1 MPDKFF
7 SIVEICEVLLLR
19 QIYPKFLQM
28 YETIIIVIITCICW
42 ICEQKFL
49 IILYTYQ
56 NNFFNNDFEK
66 SLDLRTRF
74 HEKKFFLYTTK
85 DACWPFTRKKR
96 KLQLEI
102 QMVHAT
108 LFGKH
113 EKTWAVILGSAI
125 FLLFGGLFS
134 HQVKSYS
141 FMFMHKISTQVV
153 CVKGNQ
159 LYGIFSIQY
168 WILKKCQAFIHGIM
182 TWYMLFH
189 GYCHLR

>member
-1 MPDKFF
+1 M
-7 SIVEICEVLLLR
+7 LA
-19 QIYPKFLQM
+19 IYK
-28 YETIIIVIITCICW
+28 
-42 ICEQKFL
+42 
-49 IILYTYQ
+49 
-56 NNFFNNDFEK
+56 EK
-66 SLDLRTRF
+66 Q
-74 HEKKFFLYTTK
+74 E
-85 DACWPFTRKKR
+85 
-96 KLQLEI
+96 LQLEI
-102 QMVHAT
+102 QMVRAT

-141 FMFMHKISTQVV
+141 FMFMRKISTQVV

-182 TWYMLFH
+182 TWYMLFY
-189 GYCHLR
+189 GYCYPR

>member
-1 MPDKFF
+1 MSRNF
-7 SIVEICEVLLLR
+7 LLFCRL
-19 QIYPKFLQM
+19 IK
-28 YETIIIVIITCICW
+28 ITFWTMILKNLW
-42 ICEQKFL
+42 I
-49 IILYTYQ
+49 
-56 NNFFNNDFEK
+56 
-66 SLDLRTRF
+66 LRTTF

-85 DACWPFTRKKR
+85 GACWPFTRKKR

-141 FMFMHKISTQVV
+141 FMFMRKISTQVV

-182 TWYMLFH
+182 TWYMLFY
-189 GYCHLR
+189 GYCYPR

>member
-1 MPDKFF
+1 MK
-7 SIVEICEVLLLR
+7 R
-19 QIYPKFLQM
+19 
-28 YETIIIVIITCICW
+28 
-42 ICEQKFL
+42 
-49 IILYTYQ
+49 
-56 NNFFNNDFEK
+56 NFFYIQPRVHAGHLQGKNGNN
-66 SLDLRTRF
+66 
-74 HEKKFFLYTTK
+74 
-85 DACWPFTRKKR
+85 
-96 KLQLEI
+96 LQLEI

-182 TWYMLFH
+182 T
-189 GYCHLR
+189 

>member
-1 MPDKFF
+1 M
-7 SIVEICEVLLLR
+7 
-19 QIYPKFLQM
+19 
-28 YETIIIVIITCICW
+28 
-42 ICEQKFL
+42 
-49 IILYTYQ
+49 
-56 NNFFNNDFEK
+56 NNDFEK

-85 DACWPFTRKKR
+85 GACWPFTRKKR

-153 CVKGNQ
+153 CVKSNQ

-182 TWYMLFH
+182 TWYMLFY
-189 GYCHLR
+189 GYCYPR